1 MKNFQEIIRKDAVGA
16 ALWIFAD
23 VYVINFVPSHTML
36 EDILVVWQNT
46 SQYFFEINISVFLHS
61 TSKYFLELLSV
72 VLENSIQSV
81 CRVPL
86 CTFAESFLWKKHL
99 QSSQIYKYLFK
110 MGFLNFSCYN
120 IKRLIDAIKGV
131 VRLYH
136 NSTMAWTTNQL
147 LFHLAGMVY
156 YCLINIHYIES
167 RIHIA
172 DCFSGKNLVTFWP
185 VTKMGR
191 GLQILV
197 TKSEKGEGSSNSSN
211 FFGGEVD
218 DVR

>member
-1 MKNFQEIIRKDAVGA
+1 MYKISGHFDQFNSFYRPKSKNFVLVCKLL
-16 ALWIFAD
+16 LWRHNDLKFCKNILT
-23 VYVINFVPSHTML
+23 VL
-36 EDILVVWQNT
+36 DIVQ
-46 SQYFFEINISVFLHS
+46 
-61 TSKYFLELLSV
+61 
-72 VLENSIQSV
+72 
-81 CRVPL
+81 
-86 CTFAESFLWKKHL
+86 
-99 QSSQIYKYLFK
+99 
-110 MGFLNFSCYN
+110 MNFSCYN